1 MKAMIRPTCA
11 RCGYT
16 YDPNKEMR
24 VLVFRNNEGEYAA
37 CERCIAELGRMKEAY
52 DPEVRLIDYIESFKA
67 EEE

>member
-24 VLVFRNNEGEYAA
+24 VLVFRNNDG
-37 CERCIAELGRMKEAY
+37 
-52 DPEVRLIDYIESFKA
+52 
-67 EEE
+67 